1 MFMYHDNN
9 TDIYSNAALPAERI
23 ISSDIS
29 VVQSRI

>member
-1 MFMYHDNN
+1 MFMHRDNN
-9 TDIYSNAALPAERI
+9 TDIYSNAALPAEHI